1 MKRSNPTELMIK
13 AAINKLLKGESL
25 TRKEAYRVMDEILSD
40 KATEAQISAFLV
52 ALQLK
57 GSTVEEIAGS
67 LDAYRERITP
77 LSIKDENAIDISGTG
92 GDNLGTFN
100 ISTAAAFV
108 ASGAGAKVVKHGYH
122 SVSSQCGSA
131 DVLKALGVQTE
142 LFPDQFFQVFEKV
155 GLAFIFAPRYKPVPR
170 NFAGI
175 RQSIG
180 ARTFI
185 HILDPLTKPAL
196 TKRQL
201 IGVYDQ
207 QLSRLIAEVLKE
219 FKLFRGMVVS
229 GDNGLDELNI
239 SGKTLVLEI
248 VGDEIKEY
256 EIDPEQLGLKKWPVE
271 AIRGGDAERNKQ
283 IILDVLRGKAGAA
296 RDVTLVYAAAALKVA
311 GVVESLKDG
320 LRKARQAIDSG
331 AAMEKLEQIVELS
344 RELNHG

>member
-1 MKRSNPTELMIK
+1 MKDSNQSELMIK
-13 AAINKLLKGESL
+13 TAINKLLKGDSL

-131 DVLKALGVQTE
+131 DVLKALGVKTE
-142 LFPDQFFQVFEKV
+142 LFPDQFFQVFERV

-207 QLSRLIAEVLKE
+207 KLSRLIAEVLKE

-256 EIDPEQLGLKKWPVE
+256 EVDPEQLGLQKWPVE
-271 AIRGGDAERNKQ
+271 EIRGGDAERNKQ
-283 IILDVLRGKAGAA
+283 IILDILRGKPGAP
-296 RDVTLVYAAAALKVA
+296 RDVTILNAAAALKVA
-311 GVVESLKDG
+311 GVVDTLEDG
-320 LRKARQAIDSG
+320 IQKAVTAIDSG
-331 AAMEKLEQIVELS
+331 AAMEKLEQIIELS
-344 RELNHG
+344 RELNHH